1 VKYFNRPRPFM
12 RELNDRKQEKT
23 TATTEFTADFRT
35 SYNSVF
41 AVRFAHQNAFG
52 TSQTRRALFCL
63 G

>member
-1 VKYFNRPRPFM
+1 M